1 MTSALWLTS
10 AAIVALLAMSF
21 FFSGSE
27 TAITAASRAR
37 MHQMARSG
45 SGRAKLVE
53 RLSAE
58 KERVIGAIL
67 LGNNIVNILASTLA
81 ASVLIQIFGEA
92 GIAYATVVMTMAVVI
107 FSEVLPK
114 TLAIQRPDAFALVIA
129 PILNPIVTIFAPVT
143 LTIQKLVRAI
153 LQVFGVRVDSSRDI
167 SGAEEIRD
175 TLDLLHSEGEVV
187 KNDKDRL
194 GGLLD
199 LKDLQ
204 VADIMV
210 HRTRMLA
217 LDASDPPEALVDAV
231 LASAFT
237 RIPLYRDNPDNIVGV
252 VHAKDVLRAVLA
264 PGADV
269 KTLDLLSI
277 ATKPWFIPETTSAET
292 QLNAFLKRKSHFA
305 LVVDEYGDVQGLI
318 TLEDILEEIVGA
330 ISDEHDVEVA
340 GVTRQ
345 ADGSYLIDGGLPIR
359 DLNRVLDWDLP
370 DEDFTTV
377 AGLVIHVARMIP
389 EPGQV
394 YDFGGFRFTVLRKL
408 RNRITQVRAQA
419 VEGETDAAI

>member
-1 MTSALWLTS
+1 MTTSLWFTS

-45 SGRAKLVE
+45 SRRAKLVE
-53 RLSAE
+53 KLSAE

-81 ASVLIQIFGEA
+81 ASMLIQIFGEA
-92 GIAYATVVMTMAVVI
+92 GIAYATVVMTAAVVI

-114 TLAIQRPDAFALVIA
+114 TLAILKPDAFALAIA
-129 PILNPIVTIFAPVT
+129 PVLRPIVTIFAPVT
-143 LTIQKLVRAI
+143 LSIQHLVRAI
-153 LQVFGVRVDSSRDI
+153 LRVFGVSPDAGRDV
-167 SGAEEIRD
+167 SGAEEIRG

-187 KNDKDRL
+187 KNDRDRL

-204 VADIMV
+204 VADLMV
-210 HRTRMLA
+210 HRTRMAA
-217 LDASDPPEALVDAV
+217 LDIEQSPQDLVRAV
-231 LASAFT
+231 LASNFT

-252 VHAKDVLRAVLA
+252 LHAKDVLRAVLA
-264 PGADV
+264 PDV
-269 KTLDLLSI
+269 DVTQLDILAI
-277 ATKPWFIPETTSAET
+277 ASKPWFVPDTTSAET
-292 QLNAFLKRKSHFA
+292 QLNAFLKAKAHFA

-330 ISDEHDVEVA
+330 IADEHDVEVP

-345 ADGSYLIDGGLPIR
+345 ADGSYLLDGGLPIR
-359 DLNRVLDWDLP
+359 DLNRALDWNLP

-377 AGLVIHVARMIP
+377 AGLVIHVARMLP

-394 YDFGGFRFTVLRKL
+394 YDFDRFRFTVLRKV
-408 RNRITQVRAQA
+408 RNRITQVRAQLLPGE
-419 VEGETDAAI
+419 VEEDG

>member
-1 MTSALWLTS
+1 MTATLWFTS

-27 TAITAASRAR
+27 TAITASSRAR
-37 MHQMARSG
+37 MHQMARGG
-45 SGRAKLVE
+45 SRRAKLVE
-53 RLSAE
+53 KLSAE

-81 ASVLIQIFGEA
+81 ASVLIQVFGEA
-92 GIAYATVVMTMAVVI
+92 GIAYATIVMTAAVVV

-114 TLAIQRPDAFALVIA
+114 TLAILRPDAFALVVA
-129 PILNPIVTIFAPVT
+129 PILQPIVTVFAPVT
-143 LTIQKLVRAI
+143 LSIQALVRGI
-153 LQVFGVRVDSSRDI
+153 LRLFGVRADAGRDVT
-167 SGAEEIRD
+167 GAEEIRG

-187 KNDKDRL
+187 KHDRDRL

-204 VADIMV
+204 VADLMV
-210 HRTRMLA
+210 HRTRMTA
-217 LDASDPPEALVDAV
+217 LDIEEPPEALVRAV
-231 LASAFT
+231 LASNFT

-252 VHAKDVLRAVLA
+252 LHAKDVLRAVLA
-264 PGADV
+264 PGVDITA
-269 KTLDLLSI
+269 LDILGI
-277 ATKPWFIPETTSAET
+277 ATKPWFVPDTTSAET
-292 QLNAFLKRKSHFA
+292 QLNAFLKAKAHFA

-330 ISDEHDVEVA
+330 ISDEHDVEVP

-345 ADGSYLIDGGLPIR
+345 ADGSYLLDGGLPIR
-359 DLNRVLDWDLP
+359 DLNRALDWDLP

-377 AGLVIHVARMIP
+377 AGLVIHAARAIP

-394 YDFGGFRFTVLRKL
+394 CEFDRFRFTVLRKV
-408 RNRITQVRAQA
+408 RNRITQVRAQPLPD
-419 VEGETDAAI
+419 ELEDG